1 MFKESPLY
9 YICISLIFLVIFGSI
24 AAATWLVW
32 LTLVPVLLKVILT
45 ILGGCLGLISIILYI
60 CSAD

>member
-9 YICISLIFLVIFGSI
+9 YICISLIFLIIFGSI

-32 LTLVPVLLKVILT
+32 LTPVPVLLKAILT
-45 ILGGCLGLISIILYI
+45 ILGAGIGLISIVLYTL
-60 CSAD
+60 SAD